1 MQMTILAEAA
11 VEAEAVHDGF
21 LILKE
26 LHHRNIRRPFQLAA
40 FLSAAATNY
49 GRAHLY
55 IIRCIYL
62 YIYMTLY
69 HFFYCMI
76 PSAIY

>member
-55 IIRCIYL
+55 IIRCIYCI
-62 YIYMTLY
+62 YIFTWRDI
-69 HFFYCMI
+69 I
-76 PSAIY
+76 PFIA